1 MLIIPVLFYVLFCY
15 WPMYGVQIAFKK
27 YNVRMGIEGSP
38 WVGFKYFE
46 KYLTDPY
53 FWKVVRN
60 TLLLNIYSLVFSFPA
75 PIILA
80 LMLNELRSS
89 VYKKAVQ
96 TVSYLPHFI
105 STVVVCGMV
114 VNFLSNSGPINDVI
128 ESLGGE
134 RIQFMMEAKYFRT
147 IYIASGIW
155 QNIGWNS
162 IIYFAAISAVDPSL
176 YEAAL
181 MDGAGRFKQVIHVTI
196 PAMMP
201 SSWVSARSPSGR
213 RCRIRSVRAP
223 SASARS
229 TTPPRPAD
237 FSLGCMAC
245 PTSVGQAIL
254 PLMGYYDGV
263 KKEIINSRGIIEGYY
278 SREIMRTGS
287 ESCGKKTPIRNIAQ
301 PHCLLLRHCSA
312 PLLVILFL
320 RL

>member
-1 MLIIPVLFYVLFCY
+1 MLVIPVLFYVLFCY

-147 IYIASGIW
+147 IYIASG
-155 QNIGWNS
+155 
-162 IIYFAAISAVDPSL
+162 
-176 YEAAL
+176 
-181 MDGAGRFKQVIHVTI
+181 
-196 PAMMP
+196 MMP
-201 SSWVSARSPSGR
+201 SSWVSVRSLSGR
-213 RCRIRSVRAP
+213 RFRIRSVRAL
-223 SASARS
+223 SVSARS
-229 TTPPRPAD
+229 TIPPRPAD
-237 FSLGCMAC
+237 FSPGCNGLSDIGWA
-245 PTSVGQAIL
+245 GHFAAYEL
-254 PLMGYYDGV
+254 YAFGV
-263 KKEIINSRGIIEGYY
+263 EKEIINSRGIIYRY
-278 SREIMRTGS
+278 CSREAMRKGS
-287 ESCGKKTPIRNIAQ
+287 VSCGEKTPIRNIAQ
-301 PHCLLLRHCSA
+301 SHCLLLRHCFA
-312 PLLVILFL
+312 PFADNPFL
-320 RL
+320 CL

>member
-1 MLIIPVLFYVLFCY
+1 MVKLWQHRHLYLMLIIPVLFYVLFCY

-53 FWKVVRN
+53 FWKIVRN

-196 PAMMP
+196 PAIMP
-201 SSWVSARSPSGR
+201 TITIMLIMAIG
-213 RCRIRSVRAP
+213 
-223 SASARS
+223 
-229 TTPPRPAD
+229 
-237 FSLGCMAC
+237 SLL
-245 PTSVGQAIL
+245 SVGYEKIIL
-254 PLMGYYDGV
+254 LYNGSTYETADVISTYV
-263 KKEIINSRGIIEGYY
+263 YRKGIQGADY
-278 SREIMRTGS
+278 RPGRAGNL
-287 ESCGKKTPIRNIAQ
+287 CGW
-301 PHCLLLRHCSA
+301 
-312 PLLVILFL
+312 
-320 RL
+320 